1 MRLSIVLCLVITLL
15 IPKNSLA
22 RRGLS
27 STTRRKIKAILGQF
41 SAHCS
46 VSLVVLSVRDGKP
59 LFSHKGQK
67 TMVPASTLKVITAIG
82 ALDGL
87 GPKSRLET
95 KLLATGPIR
104 EGRLRGDLVIVG
116 GGDPSLAMA
125 DVGNSL
131 PAKNLLWRWLS
142 AVRKAGIK
150 EIKGDVVGEAT
161 LFDDQPISR
170 YAIWEDIGNYYGGV
184 TSSLSFNGNLY
195 HLYLSSLP
203 KAGTVVKV
211 MGTMPV
217 HTAITTFDNRLRA
230 GPKGSGDN
238 AYIFGSPM
246 SHVRY
251 LVGTIPPSRQ
261 SFKIKGS
268 LPNPAFTCA
277 ASLHEKLKKSGIKIH
292 GRPCSTNVSKRG
304 RRNTQLDSYR
314 SPSIA
319 AIVKHMNKTSDN
331 VFAEQLLK
339 LLGHKY
345 KGKGSRSRGLHV
357 LQERLDVLGLKRAGV
372 HLKDGSGLSRY
383 NGITA
388 NFLTNSLI
396 AAARRPYYKDLL
408 ASLPISGVD
417 GSLKRRYGSP
427 ELKGRIMAKTGYM
440 ERVFALTGFIK
451 PKSSGMLAFTFVVN
465 DETAPF
471 HVTQQRFKEIAFLLV
486 Q

>member
-1 MRLSIVLCLVITLL
+1 
-15 IPKNSLA
+15 
-22 RRGLS
+22 
-27 STTRRKIKAILGQF
+27 
-41 SAHCS
+41 
-46 VSLVVLSVRDGKP
+46 
-59 LFSHKGQK
+59 
-67 TMVPASTLKVITAIG
+67 MVPASTLKVITAIG

-87 GPKSRLET
+87 APKSSLET

-104 EGRLRGDLVIVG
+104 KGRLLGNLVIVG

-125 DVGNSL
+125 DVGSSL
-131 PAKNLLWRWLS
+131 PLKNLLWRWLS

-150 EIKGDVVGEAT
+150 EIMGDVVGEAT

-184 TSSLSFNGNLY
+184 TSSLSFNGNLF

-203 KAGTVVKV
+203 KPGTVVKV
-211 MGTMPV
+211 LGTVPV

-230 GPKGSGDN
+230 GPLGSGDN

-251 LVGTIPPSRQ
+251 LVGTIPPGKE

-277 ASLHEKLKKSGIKIH
+277 ATLHQKLKKSGLKVL

-304 RRNTQLDSYR
+304 RKNCQLDSYR
-314 SPSIA
+314 SPTIA
-319 AIVKHMNKTSDN
+319 ALVKHMNKTSNN

-345 KGKGSRSRGLHV
+345 KGKGSRTRGLHV
-357 LQERLDVLGLKRAGV
+357 LAERLDELGLKRVGI

-388 NFLTNSLI
+388 NFLTKSLI
-396 AAARRPYYKDLL
+396 AAAKKPYYKDLL
-408 ASLPISGVD
+408 ASMPISGVD
-417 GSLKRRYGSP
+417 GSLKNRYNSP
-427 ELKGRIMAKTGYM
+427 KLKGRVMAKTGYM

-451 PKSSGMLAFTFVVN
+451 PKSSGMLAFTFIVN

-471 HVTQQRFKEIAFLLV
+471 RLTQQRFRDIALLLV
-486 Q
+486 K